1 MLARAGFADVTVE
14 EVPLVWRASA
24 PDAIIDG
31 LFHGTVRAAAAL
43 GRQSPDALASI
54 KRYLRERISQFE
66 ENGSYAVPVAAS
78 VAAGRKTAK

>member
-14 EVPLVWRASA
+14 EVPLLWRASS

-31 LFHGTVRAAAAL
+31 LFYGTVRAAAAL

-54 KRYLRERISQFE
+54 ERYLRERISQFE
-66 ENGSYAVPVAAS
+66 ENGSYAVPAPAS
-78 VAAGRKTAK
+78 VIAGCKLA